1 MYLTEPF
8 ISGFTTGAAIHVVT
22 SQIPSIFGLKTPH
35 EENRAFKLPKLYVK
49 LIRLLFHNINWV
61 STVIGIVSII
71 VLYLAK
77 SLNERY
83 KSTIRIVLPSELILV
98 GYCSLFFYNNDVL
111 SR

>member
-1 MYLTEPF
+1 ME
-8 ISGFTTGAAIHVVT
+8 
-22 SQIPSIFGLKTPH
+22 TPRQVD
-35 EENRAFKLPKLYVK
+35 RAFKLPKFYVE

-71 VLYLAK
+71 FLYLVK

-98 GYCSLFFYNNDVL
+98 GYCLLFFHNNDVL